1 VVIDDSYDYDANGNV
16 AAISDGL
23 PGQPG
28 NRDMAYD
35 ELDRLVSVI
44 AGAAQGGNGSF
55 AYDPLDNLR
64 VLDQGSRQFRYHYD
78 ADNRL
83 AQIKSPTGA
92 LLHSFGYDAR
102 GNTTSKDSGTLTL
115 DLENRLT
122 ESRLPGY
129 QSYVYDGLARR
140 VRERADATSTY
151 FYYSQEGKLL
161 YTNDLKTSTRT
172 DHIYLS
178 GSLVA
183 ARKVPFAGGSTEV
196 TYQHTDALGTPVAF
210 TDAAG
215 NVTRRERMTAWG
227 EPADGTWSN
236 EPGYTGHQMDAA
248 SKLVYMQQRYY
259 DPAIGSFLSVD
270 PAAADIRTGSNY
282 HRYWYADMNPY
293 KSTDP
298 DGRRACSPYASGGGP
313 GSLLQVGSRSCP
325 APAPF
330 PERWRKTRFSD
341 HHLAGRSGNGR
352 TKNDWD
358 VDDFTTKEKTILA
371 EIVADSAGISLD
383 GTDFTIGGPG
393 TKRSYVT
400 VGGEVGL
407 AEAAFNTRSALVST
421 IAHEI
426 TVHYHSQIVP
436 NRYRL
441 PGTVRGEALWEIEAY
456 RYNIE
461 NADRFGNTKEE
472 IDNFYKRLAEYEAL
486 AR

>member
-1 VVIDDSYDYDANGNV
+1 MIDDSYDYDANGNV

-151 FYYSQEGKLL
+151 FYYSHEGKLL
-161 YTNDLKTSTRT
+161 YTNDHKTNTRT

-183 ARKVPFAGGSTEV
+183 ARRVPFAGGSGEV
-196 TYQHTDALGTPVAF
+196 IYQHTDALGTPVAF

-236 EPGYTGHQMDAA
+236 EPGYTGHQMDAS

-259 DPAIGSFLSVD
+259 DPAVGRFLSVD
-270 PAAADIRTGSNY
+270 PVTALDSGDMRHLN
-282 HRYWYADMNPY
+282 RYAYAYNNPLRFV
-293 KSTDP
+293 DP
-298 DGRRACSPYASGGGP
+298 DGRRGGEARARADRQRQYEEAQGDESKRDSFVKRAHERGGLGGVEPTYRSNEKDLGSWDSHTGEKSIGP
-313 GSLLQVGSRSCP
+313 GAFDYPNAEDVGSVIYH
-325 APAPF
+325 
-330 PERWRKTRFSD
+330 E
-341 HHLAGRSGNGR
+341 GRHEVQSN
-352 TKNDWD
+352 
-358 VDDFTTKEKTILA
+358 
-371 EIVADSAGISLD
+371 EIADNVQLNNSNAN
-383 GTDFTIGGPG
+383 
-393 TKRSYVT
+393 T
-400 VGGEVGL
+400 VL
-407 AEAAFNTRSALVST
+407 
-421 IAHEI
+421 
-426 TVHYHSQIVP
+426 QD
-436 NRYRL
+436 
-441 PGTVRGEALWEIEAY
+441 EAY
-456 RYNIE
+456 RGELSDSNPVRGGMSERYRQDTE
-461 NADRFGNTKEE
+461 TKR
-472 IDNFYKRLAEYEAL
+472 IDNRSKANATNRAIIDAGGSCRTSFCGGD
-486 AR
+486 